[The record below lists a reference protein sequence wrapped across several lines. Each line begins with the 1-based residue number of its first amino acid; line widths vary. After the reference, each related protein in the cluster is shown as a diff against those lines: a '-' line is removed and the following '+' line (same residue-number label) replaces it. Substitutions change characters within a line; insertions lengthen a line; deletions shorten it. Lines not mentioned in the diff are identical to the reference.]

1 MCCCG
6 ACDSIVSLKPFGLT
20 GTGCIRDSVWLA
32 SIKVPCN
39 QSLLVPV
46 QYIDT
51 PERKLCH
58 IKTAA
63 TGKFG
68 AIEIANRTDASGIST
83 AVFVKKPRIAGK
95 SLLYE
100 ALLQNK
106 VQMSLA
112 EGGFPTGAPR
122 VLDIFR
128 LHDGSVCF
136 TMELIEGTDT
146 LDAVLS
152 TTTGQEFTNIL
163 IECLLQVC
171 AMIWHL
177 ETSIGMNHRDL
188 KPSNLL
194 LRRHAPVSRKLR
206 IADMELTI
214 ESNFTIILIDFGFS
228 CIGTAETQKADIAL
242 GTHVYHPADPCP
254 KKGRDLYSFLAFIF
268 AGNWRRMSADMVGL
282 FEKWLTIPGS
292 KLTEFLRKSP
302 GDVNKWIYFITGNKD
317 INEFDC
323 CPCRIVGDLRK
334 FGGGGGGGAAN
345 GGTGSS

>member
-1 MCCCG
+1 VDMCCCG
-6 ACDSIVSLKPFGLT
+6 ACDSIVSLNAFGLD
-20 GTGCIRDSVWLA
+20 GSGCIRDSGWLA

-46 QYIDT
+46 MYIDT
-51 PERKLCH
+51 HERKLCH

-68 AIEIANRTDASGIST
+68 AIEIANRTDASGISS
-83 AVFVKKPRIAGK
+83 AVFVKKPRIAGR

-106 VQMSLA
+106 VQTSLA

-122 VLDIFR
+122 VLDIFK

-152 TTTGQEFTNIL
+152 SVSGPEFTHIL
-163 IECLLQVC
+163 IECLLQIC
-171 AMIWHL
+171 AMLWHL
-177 ETSIGMNHRDL
+177 ETAIGMNHRDL

-194 LRRHAPVSRKLR
+194 LRRHAPTTRKLR
-206 IADMELTI
+206 IAGIDLEI
-214 ESNFTIILIDFGFS
+214 ESQFTIILIDFGFS
-228 CIGTAETQKADIAL
+228 CIGSTETQKADIAL

-254 KKGRDLYSFLAFIF
+254 KSGRDLYSFLAFIF
-268 AGNWRRMSADMVGL
+268 AGNWRHMTPDMVTL

-317 INEFDC
+317 INRFDC
-323 CPCRIVGDLRK
+323 CPCRIVGDLQK
-334 FGGGGGGGAAN
+334 FGGSGGAA
-345 GGTGSS
+345 GSTK